1 MPEDSQW
8 QKKRS
13 KLHNLLFGSHGNLSP
28 RLGTPEPTSEQ
39 EEQLDCGS
47 NVVKQQPEVTVS
59 MDEHSPEVESSK
71 NARVTAVAMETET
84 VAMEGATEDE
94 AVREPSPVVKVE
106 NVEVCTWQRRHLMLH
121 KQSCAQ
127 LFKASLA

>member
-39 EEQLDCGS
+39 EEQLDHGS
-47 NVVKQQPEVTVS
+47 NIVKEQPEVTASV
-59 MDEHSPEVESSK
+59 DEYSPEVESSK
-71 NARVTAVAMETET
+71 NAKVTIVAMETET
-84 VAMEGATEDE
+84 AAMEGATEDE

-121 KQSCAQ
+121 IHV
-127 LFKASLA
+127 